1 MEEIQEE
8 EEEWTGVAAAEEA
21 QDSEE
26 DEKEPERAS
35 DKPAESLQSTE
46 ADCEKDGKQ
55 QPQHGKHAGNG
66 KQQGNTT
73 KRGRRRQRSVKKP
86 HGKADTK
93 KVVPGWAEWKKHREL
108 IGRERWNLE
117 WFLES
122 GLEVVEAGQGRG
134 GECQYLS
141 ALVMADPD
149 AWDLTDGR
157 VKVKEESVD
166 ALRSAV
172 AVWFEKHEKD
182 TFQSGLS
189 LREIALA
196 DFKGA
201 GRSEKEKWKRYL
213 SGIRN
218 GHSGQWGDDCT
229 LMALSGVFGRPVYT
243 LSCGKDRRVRPYDVS
258 APFTW
263 GDKIEGAPLLLAHVS
278 DFHYCPV
285 KVLEGG
291 EWGFV
296 ISPAG
301 RSPERRKNGKSLAD
315 RRLILQILGMDG
327 KERGSE
333 NADRG
338 DTPHRDQPAL
348 GPPKFAQREITNGQ
362 LKSDSGLSLDERIEK
377 EQIRLGSRLGSQG
390 RNHSFDQ
397 RPEISAASAP
407 ALPCNEPREEEAE
420 VEACGLASRV
430 VQGRISL
437 FDQRPE
443 EPDAPQPAVLQE
455 VERPDQH
462 RPERM
467 VDMEELERAMTA
479 LHVWE
484 SDVMEVEEEEQRGDG

>member
-1 MEEIQEE
+1 MEPGMVSRVRPGGCGG
-8 EEEWTGVAAAEEA
+8 WAR
-21 QDSEE
+21 S
-26 DEKEPERAS
+26 
-35 DKPAESLQSTE
+35 
-46 ADCEKDGKQ
+46 
-55 QPQHGKHAGNG
+55 
-66 KQQGNTT
+66 
-73 KRGRRRQRSVKKP
+73 RRRVSVP
-86 HGKADTK
+86 QCVGD
-93 KVVPGWAEWKKHREL
+93 
-108 IGRERWNLE
+108 
-117 WFLES
+117 
-122 GLEVVEAGQGRG
+122 G
-134 GECQYLS
+134 G
-141 ALVMADPD
+141 PD

-182 TFQSGLS
+182 TFQSGLL

-213 SGIRN
+213 CGIRN
-218 GHSGQWGDDCT
+218 GYSGQWGDDCT

-296 ISPAG
+296 ISPAEER
-301 RSPERRKNGKSLAD
+301 RSPERRKKGKSLAD
-315 RRLILQILGMDG
+315 QRLILQILGMDG

-397 RPEISAASAP
+397 RPEMSAVSAPLDDDERVEKEEIRLGSRLGSQGRNHSFDQRPEISAASAP

-455 VERPDQH
+455 VERPNQH